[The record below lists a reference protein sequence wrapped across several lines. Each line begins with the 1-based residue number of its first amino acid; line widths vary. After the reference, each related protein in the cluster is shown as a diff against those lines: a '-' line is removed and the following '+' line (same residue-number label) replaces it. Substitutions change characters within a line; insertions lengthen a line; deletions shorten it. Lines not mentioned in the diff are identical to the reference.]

1 MRNIHVIIRPTIR
14 SRNENQEQ
22 FYRAKLL
29 LFTLLNGLSNRYGDF
44 LDLRSVANKAII
56 RPGSRPQK
64 VDLGR
69 LGTSSRIGSVL
80 RGPVDPPS
88 NVELKIDFTASR
100 LKTDFCLC
108 TSGSVVCQ
116 FLNPP
121 VFKIICLPLFV
132 CLFVRISV
140 CLLESVPLLF
150 RLESGDLVVTAR

>member
-121 VFKIICLPLFV
+121 VFKSFVSLYLSVRVRLCL
-132 CLFVRISV
+132 S
-140 CLLESVPLLF
+140 
-150 RLESGDLVVTAR
+150 A